1 MMITYDIL
9 LGLILQYQVST
20 TVMDLI
26 VVSASFVFMLALLRF
41 CVATVNKDL
50 YNGSFRGACV
60 PGEMLWGVQNV
71 LRSTAH
77 HARRGDAKFAG
88 LIRN

>member
-1 MMITYDIL
+1 
-9 LGLILQYQVST
+9 
-20 TVMDLI
+20 MDL
-26 VVSASFVFMLALLRF
+26 VVVFASFVFMLALLCF
-41 CVATVNKDL
+41 CVAAVFSVNKDL

>member
-20 TVMDLI
+20 TVMDLV
-26 VVSASFVFMLALLRF
+26 VVSASFVFMLALLRC
-41 CVATVNKDL
+41 CVVTVFSVNKDL

-60 PGEMLWGVQNV
+60 PGGDVGGAKCPSFHGAP
-71 LRSTAH
+71 RSTG
-77 HARRGDAKFAG
+77 RREICR
-88 LIRN
+88 LN